1 MRITFG
7 TVLWALLFIILIGYA
22 IFWLYN
28 WMKRKDAATML
39 SQAEFDQTK
48 RQAQVI
54 DVRESNDYHS
64 AHIVG
69 ARNIPYSTVSQGGVP
84 GLNKKQPIYLYDN
97 GVTMAGRFANKLK
110 ANNELE
116 VSLKTLIIEG
126 LLSIQAG
133 ENPRVIEEKLKSFLA
148 PDKRDALSSDNGG
161 EE

>member
-1 MRITFG
+1 MRITFV

-110 ANNELE
+110 AAGYDNIYI
-116 VSLKTLIIEG
+116 LKGGFADWTG
-126 LLSIQAG
+126 KTK
-133 ENPRVIEEKLKSFLA
+133 RREE
-148 PDKRDALSSDNGG
+148 